1 MKHRLLVGRI
11 FKVST
16 YLFICEKR
24 LIIQIFTLY
33 EVQRDSCMKL
43 KNIHASWK
51 FFWLLLEKFRSDGQA
66 SKEKGISFKL
76 YGLLI
81 HLIFLA
87 EIHIGRGLNNA
98 LSSWDM
104 LEEIK
109 SWFHSGAKVDTQL
122 LTSNISISTQNV
134 WKLETHF
141 NKRIACK
148 CLVVI
153 ILMRLNVAENFS
165 KIQDLDYETP
175 FAPEF
180 WCIPWSTK
188 GFSLFSAYL
197 NQENLALFTS
207 TLRWNHFTLFV
218 VHLHTS
224 FLLKE
229 VMSMLLLLLSTFQ
242 FCEACRHVLIGCV
255 YQL

>member
-1 MKHRLLVGRI
+1 
-11 FKVST
+11 
-16 YLFICEKR
+16 
-24 LIIQIFTLY
+24 
-33 EVQRDSCMKL
+33 
-43 KNIHASWK
+43 
-51 FFWLLLEKFRSDGQA
+51 
-66 SKEKGISFKL
+66 
-76 YGLLI
+76 
-81 HLIFLA
+81 
-87 EIHIGRGLNNA
+87 
-98 LSSWDM
+98 M

-141 NKRIACK
+141 NKRIACE
-148 CLVVI
+148 CLVLVI
-153 ILMRLNVAENFS
+153 ILMRLNVAENFT
-165 KIQDLDYETP
+165 KIQDLDYETQ

-197 NQENLALFTS
+197 NQENLVLFTS

-218 VHLHTS
+218 VHQHTS

-229 VMSMLLLLLSTFQ
+229 VMSMLLLLLLSTFQ

>member
-1 MKHRLLVGRI
+1 
-11 FKVST
+11 
-16 YLFICEKR
+16 
-24 LIIQIFTLY
+24 
-33 EVQRDSCMKL
+33 
-43 KNIHASWK
+43 
-51 FFWLLLEKFRSDGQA
+51 
-66 SKEKGISFKL
+66 
-76 YGLLI
+76 
-81 HLIFLA
+81 
-87 EIHIGRGLNNA
+87 
-98 LSSWDM
+98 M

-218 VHLHTS
+218 VHLHIPLPCWKRS
-224 FLLKE
+224 CQCCCCCCQRFNFVKH
-229 VMSMLLLLLSTFQ
+229 VGMCLSA
-242 FCEACRHVLIGCV
+242 ACINSND
-255 YQL
+255 